1 MEEVWKD
8 ISLSSLQQP
17 YNCTHQ
23 LNFQDFLPPSTTKD
37 PPPPTR
43 VYEASSARS
52 GGATAFGPHAPPPAT
67 VLSLSSGGSDELFCG
82 LEKSDR
88 TSSHPQLQSHTYGR
102 NPLEALVKKRVNEDS
117 DRRHKRLMKNRESAD
132 RSRARK
138 QVSLSLSLSMIL
150 TNSISIFKFFLFLFF
165 HFGFLDYAYTNE
177 LENEVGRL
185 LKENANLRRQLEKF
199 CSEATS
205 AQVPKK
211 HTLQRTLTAPF

>member
-8 ISLSSLQQP
+8 ISLSSLQHT

-43 VYEASSARS
+43 VYEPSSARS
-52 GGATAFGPHAPPPAT
+52 GGPTAFGPLAPPPAT

-88 TSSHPQLQSHTYGR
+88 TRSHPQLQSHTYGR

-138 QVSLSLSLSMIL
+138 Q
-150 TNSISIFKFFLFLFF
+150 
-165 HFGFLDYAYTNE
+165 AYTNE

-185 LKENANLRRQLEKF
+185 LKENANLRRQLDKVLFGGNF
-199 CSEATS
+199 CSGS
-205 AQVPKK
+205 KK
-211 HTLQRTLTAPF
+211 AHSPANLNCPFLRRFR

>member
-1 MEEVWKD
+1 MEEMWKD

-17 YNCTHQ
+17 YNCTHHQ
-23 LNFQDFLPPSTTKD
+23 LNLQDFLPPSTTKD

-43 VYEASSARS
+43 VYEPSSASS
-52 GGATAFGPHAPPPAT
+52 GCATALGPLAPPPAT

-88 TSSHPQLQSHTYGR
+88 TRSHPQLQSHTYGR

-138 QVSLSLSLSMIL
+138 Q
-150 TNSISIFKFFLFLFF
+150 
-165 HFGFLDYAYTNE
+165 AYTNE